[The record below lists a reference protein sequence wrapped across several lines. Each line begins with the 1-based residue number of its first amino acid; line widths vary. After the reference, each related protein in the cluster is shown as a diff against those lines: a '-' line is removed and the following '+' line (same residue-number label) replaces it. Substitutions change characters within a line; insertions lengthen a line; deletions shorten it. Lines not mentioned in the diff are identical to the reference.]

1 MRSSGKSYLFVDG
14 SNLYAGQF
22 KLFGPKK
29 YLDFR
34 KFIKE
39 TERKIG
45 VEFSKIYF
53 YASYSP
59 KSKKPT
65 KKEKLYLKNEALFY
79 RSVKRTKNTVFF
91 RGYRSKTSGREKE
104 VDVRLAADL
113 VAFAYQKKYEK
124 LYLLSGD
131 ADFMAALE
139 NVKPLKIPIEV
150 LCIENKV
157 MFKSILFYRTTI
169 LSFTREQI
177 LFKKIRKRP
186 KIIKLECE
194 GLVKQF

>member
-22 KLFGPKK
+22 ELFGPNK

-124 LYLLSGD
+124 LYLLLG
-131 ADFMAALE
+131 
-139 NVKPLKIPIEV
+139 
-150 LCIENKV
+150 NK
-157 MFKSILFYRTTI
+157 FCSK
-169 LSFTREQI
+169 
-177 LFKKIRKRP
+177 
-186 KIIKLECE
+186 KLEKDRK
-194 GLVKQF
+194 L